1 MICGVEGNPGVVVLA
16 LNFYHKLAHH
26 TLLLE
31 KEYPVVRMG
40 ILSHRAKGRL
50 GTRAKLYWS

>member
-1 MICGVEGNPGVVVLA
+1 MEGNPGVVVLA

-26 TLLLE
+26 ALLLE